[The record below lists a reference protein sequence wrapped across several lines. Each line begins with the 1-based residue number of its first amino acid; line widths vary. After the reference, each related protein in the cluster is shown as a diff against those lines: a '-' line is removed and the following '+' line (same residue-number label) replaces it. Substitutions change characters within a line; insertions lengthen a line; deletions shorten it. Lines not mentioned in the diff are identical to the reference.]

1 MTRMNQE
8 SCCTC
13 ARLLVQIQRNDGRSG
28 LPSYSASTLESDSPF
43 QSEKNYSSFNEK
55 GKEEVVF
62 SEKTPAYVIEKEKE
76 DTHWNEKDGSSA
88 RENRRLSCCGRI
100 ICGECIEGNE
110 RFGSYCPFC
119 QVRSAETVDNS
130 AAVSTPSDKPPSYES
145 LQSSES
151 NSRTSPP
158 TYSHTLDSKSQAH
171 PQSQSKT
178 EPQSE
183 DTLHFLSHATDSMTS
198 LSFRY
203 GVPIDALRKKNG
215 ITSDHLLLA
224 RKTILIPGEWYKG
237 GVSLSP
243 QPVEGEDEERKKSCV
258 RRFMVGCKVSEYD
271 IAVLYLEQAN
281 YDLELAMG
289 IYKDDERW
297 EKENPISNKGK
308 GKGKSRYEVAKR
320 RFTGQRS

>member
-1 MTRMNQE
+1 MNKMNQE

-13 ARLLVQIQRNDGRSG
+13 ARLLVQIERNEGTNG
-28 LPSYSASTLESDSPF
+28 LPSYSASTLGSNSSLQSTRSD
-43 QSEKNYSSFNEK
+43 SSFNEK
-55 GKEEVVF
+55 MKEEAVF
-62 SEKTPAYVIEKEKE
+62 SEKSPAHNIEKETE
-76 DTHWNEKDGSSA
+76 DTHWNEKEGSGS

-119 QVRSAETVDNS
+119 QVRSAETDSSV
-130 AAVSTPSDKPPSYES
+130 ATSTPLDKPPPYE
-145 LQSSES
+145 LLYSSES
-151 NSRTSPP
+151 NSQTSPP
-158 TYSHTLDSKSQAH
+158 TYSHTLDSKSEAQS
-171 PQSQSKT
+171 PSQSKT
-178 EPQSE
+178 GPQYE

-203 GVPIDALRKKNG
+203 GVPIDVLRKKNN

-237 GVSLSP
+237 EVSLSP
-243 QPVEGEDEERKKSCV
+243 RPVEGEEEERRKSCV

-297 EKENPISNKGK
+297 EKENPISNKAK
-308 GKGKSRYEVAKR
+308 GKGKSRYDVAKR
-320 RFTGQRS
+320 RFMGERS

>member
-1 MTRMNQE
+1 MNQE

-13 ARLLVQIQRNDGRSG
+13 ARLLVQIERNEGRNG
-28 LPSYSASTLESDSPF
+28 LPSYSASTLESNSSI
-43 QSEKNYSSFNEK
+43 QSTRSDASLGGKT
-55 GKEEVVF
+55 KEETVF
-62 SEKTPAYVIEKEKE
+62 SEKGPACDIEKERG
-76 DTHWNEKDGSSA
+76 DTDWNEKERSNS

-119 QVRSAETVDNS
+119 QVRSAETMDNTV
-130 AAVSTPSDKPPSYES
+130 AASTPSDKPPSYAS
-145 LQSSES
+145 LHLSPES

-158 TYSHTLDSKSQAH
+158 TYSHNLDSKSQ
-171 PQSQSKT
+171 PELQLQSKT

-183 DTLHFLSHATDSMTS
+183 DVLHFLSHATDSMTS

-203 GVPIDALRKKNG
+203 GVPIDVLRKKNG

-243 QPVEGEDEERKKSCV
+243 RPVEGEEEERRKSCV

-308 GKGKSRYEVAKR
+308 GKGKSRYDVAKR

>member
-1 MTRMNQE
+1 MNQE

-13 ARLLVQIQRNDGRSG
+13 ARLLVQIERNEGRNG
-28 LPSYSASTLESDSPF
+28 LPYYSASTLGSDASL
-43 QSEKNYSSFNEK
+43 QSTRSDPS
-55 GKEEVVF
+55 F
-62 SEKTPAYVIEKEKE
+62 SEKMKEEMAFLEKSPACDIEKETE
-76 DTHWNEKDGSSA
+76 DTHWNEKERRSS
-88 RENRRLSCCGRI
+88 RENRKLSCCGRI

-119 QVRSAETVDNS
+119 QVRSAEAVYNTV
-130 AAVSTPSDKPPSYES
+130 AASTPSDKPPSHES
-145 LQSSES
+145 LHSSSES

-158 TYSHTLDSKSQAH
+158 TYSHTLNPKLQAQ
-171 PQSQSKT
+171 PQLQSKT

-203 GVPIDALRKKNG
+203 GVPIDVLRKKNG

-237 GVSLSP
+237 VVSLSP
-243 QPVEGEDEERKKSCV
+243 RPVEGEEEERRKSCV

-271 IAVLYLEQAN
+271 IAVLYLVQAN

>member
-1 MTRMNQE
+1 MNQE

-13 ARLLVQIQRNDGRSG
+13 ARLLVQIERNEGRNG
-28 LPSYSASTLESDSPF
+28 LPSYSASTLERDSSLQSTRSD
-43 QSEKNYSSFNEK
+43 QSFNEK
-55 GKEEVVF
+55 MKEEVVF
-62 SEKTPAYVIEKEKE
+62 SEKSPAHDIEKETE
-76 DTHWNEKDGSSA
+76 DTHWNEKERRSS

-119 QVRSAETVDNS
+119 QVRSAEAVDNIV
-130 AAVSTPSDKPPSYES
+130 AASTPSDKPPSYES
-145 LQSSES
+145 LHSSEL
-151 NSRTSPP
+151 NSRISPP
-158 TYSHTLDSKSQAH
+158 TYSHTLDSKSEAQ

-203 GVPIDALRKKNG
+203 GVPIDVLRKKNG

-243 QPVEGEDEERKKSCV
+243 RPVEGEEEERRKSCV

-308 GKGKSRYEVAKR
+308 GKGKSRYDVAKR

>member
-1 MTRMNQE
+1 MESNSSLQSTR
-8 SCCTC
+8 
-13 ARLLVQIQRNDGRSG
+13 
-28 LPSYSASTLESDSPF
+28 SDS
-43 QSEKNYSSFNEK
+43 NFNEK
-55 GKEEVVF
+55 MKEGVVF
-62 SEKTPAYVIEKEKE
+62 SEKSPAYDIKKEAE
-76 DTHWNEKDGSSA
+76 DTHWNEKERRSS

-119 QVRSAETVDNS
+119 QVRSAEAVDNTV
-130 AAVSTPSDKPPSYES
+130 AASTPSEQPPSYES
-145 LQSSES
+145 LHSSES
-151 NSRTSPP
+151 NSRASPP
-158 TYSHTLDSKSQAH
+158 TYSHTLDSKSEAQT
-171 PQSQSKT
+171 QSQSRN

-203 GVPIDALRKKNG
+203 GVPIDVLRKKNG

-243 QPVEGEDEERKKSCV
+243 RPVEGEEEERRKSCV

-297 EKENPISNKGK
+297 EKENPISDKGK
-308 GKGKSRYEVAKR
+308 GKGKSRYDVAKR

>member
-1 MTRMNQE
+1 MNQE

-13 ARLLVQIQRNDGRSG
+13 ARLLVQIERNEGMNG
-28 LPSYSASTLESDSPF
+28 LPSYSASTLGSNSSLQSKRSDS
-43 QSEKNYSSFNEK
+43 SSNEK
-55 GKEEVVF
+55 MKEEVVF
-62 SEKTPAYVIEKEKE
+62 SEKSPAHNIEKETE
-76 DTHWNEKDGSSA
+76 DTHWNEKEGSGS

-119 QVRSAETVDNS
+119 QVRSAETADNLV
-130 AAVSTPSDKPPSYES
+130 AASTPSNKPPSYES
-145 LQSSES
+145 LHSSGS
-151 NSRTSPP
+151 DSRTSPP
-158 TYSHTLDSKSQAH
+158 TYSHTLYSKSEAQ

-183 DTLHFLSHATDSMTS
+183 DILHFLSHATDSMTS

-203 GVPIDALRKKNG
+203 GVPIDVLRKKNG

-243 QPVEGEDEERKKSCV
+243 RPVEGEEEERRKSCV

-297 EKENPISNKGK
+297 EKENPISNKAK
-308 GKGKSRYEVAKR
+308 GKGKSRYDVAKR